1 VETAIIARI
10 TVAEA
15 KDTILLRCELDAL
28 NWKEKSGLAYSSVN
42 ELHHACGHDAHMA
55 TLFTALLY
63 TAKNK
68 QYLKRNVVFCFQP
81 GEEGVGGASKLF
93 KQRPDLL
100 KEVD

>member
-1 VETAIIARI
+1 
-10 TVAEA
+10 
-15 KDTILLRCELDAL
+15 
-28 NWKEKSGLAYSSVN
+28 
-42 ELHHACGHDAHMA
+42 MA

-93 KQRPDLL
+93 KERPDLL